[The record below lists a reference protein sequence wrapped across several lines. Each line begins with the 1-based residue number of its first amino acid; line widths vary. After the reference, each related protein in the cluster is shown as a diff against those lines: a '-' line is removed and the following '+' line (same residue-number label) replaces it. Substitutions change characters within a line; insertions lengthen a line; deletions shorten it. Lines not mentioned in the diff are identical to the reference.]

1 MSKYKFCRG
10 GRFQKSKKT
19 TLTVDTVVNI
29 IDSIVTDYDVW
40 ENINSRK
47 LPLVW
52 RRSLY
57 YYFLYKYTS
66 LPLESVGGLFE
77 GKSKVGYKQIKSS
90 KDHATVLHGLK
101 QLEDVYLL
109 YDPQIKSYYDAIE
122 SRIKASDGFLDDDH
136 REESIAEKMIKHKRS
151 SSLFKTMFR
160 RQTMIMVDLKSENIR
175 LKQKIKELSG
185 GLRQDK

>member
-19 TLTVDTVVNI
+19 TLSVDTVVNI

-40 ENINSRK
+40 ENIN
-47 LPLVW
+47 
-52 RRSLY
+52 
-57 YYFLYKYTS
+57 
-66 LPLESVGGLFE
+66 
-77 GKSKVGYKQIKSS
+77 SS

-122 SRIKASDGFLDDDH
+122 SRIKASDGFLDDNH
-136 REESIAEKMIKHKRS
+136 REESIAEKMIKYKRS

>member
-1 MSKYKFCRG
+1 M
-10 GRFQKSKKT
+10 
-19 TLTVDTVVNI
+19 TVDTVVNI

-122 SRIKASDGFLDDDH
+122 SRIKASDGFLDDNH